1 MKCAGIPLAIIT
13 MASLL
18 ADKPAEKW
26 DELYRSIAFG
36 TEDNSQAQNTMRIVS
51 FSYYDLP
58 AHLRTC
64 LLYISAFPEDSIIP
78 KDSLVWMWVAEGF
91 VEKKQG
97 MRLFEIGEGYFHD
110 LINRS
115 MIEAIKSRNDD
126 SIVTGC
132 HVHDMVLD
140 FIRSMSHQENFF
152 SVVLGNNDQT
162 EQ

>member
-1 MKCAGIPLAIIT
+1 
-13 MASLL
+13 
-18 ADKPAEKW
+18 
-26 DELYRSIAFG
+26 
-36 TEDNSQAQNTMRIVS
+36 
-51 FSYYDLP
+51 
-58 AHLRTC
+58 
-64 LLYISAFPEDSIIP
+64 LYISAFPEDSIIP